1 MVVVNEGDGV
11 VLAVFC
17 SDSDTG
23 NTLKTDSE
31 AFTDVTVDVEA
42 EVITVVV
49 VDVVVVVVVVV
60 EEVVVVVVL
69 VVKMVV
75 VVLVVVVEEE
85 TSCSSLDDPTNPFRR
100 VIRRGSSL
108 VGGAE
113 VGL

>member
-1 MVVVNEGDGV
+1 MVVVNEGDRV
-11 VLAVFC
+11 VAAVFC

-23 NTLKTDSE
+23 NTLNTDSG

-49 VDVVVVVVVVV
+49 VDVVIVVVVV
-60 EEVVVVVVL
+60 VVVVVVL

-113 VGL
+113 VVL